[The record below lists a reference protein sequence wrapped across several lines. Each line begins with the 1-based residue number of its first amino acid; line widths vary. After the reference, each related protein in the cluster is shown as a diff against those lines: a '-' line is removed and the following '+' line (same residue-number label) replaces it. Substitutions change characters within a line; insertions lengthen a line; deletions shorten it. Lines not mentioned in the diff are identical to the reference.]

1 MKFLKR
7 WSTQL
12 FRSVSKTWFLQLVL
26 PNNILC
32 FLLPFFFFKCSL
44 KIGVH
49 IIQGCTLYTVKL
61 IANRWAWGRCLW
73 KRVVVPSEM
82 RASSRA
88 RRYPRQ
94 PRERQ
99 PPPGTVTLRNSV
111 EILTNLYTYHGQP
124 RGREGERQT
133 AALMHKYELEIA
145 QSEYM
150 SSNTKRR
157 PVCWI
162 GAHDP
167 RTPLTSIGSILT

>member
-1 MKFLKR
+1 MCFSLVSSLLDTIKFPLTQTHSNMLLILVIITLSYSSQHVLK
-7 WSTQL
+7 W
-12 FRSVSKTWFLQLVL
+12 
-26 PNNILC
+26 
-32 FLLPFFFFKCSL
+32 
-44 KIGVH
+44 
-49 IIQGCTLYTVKL
+49 TVKL

-99 PPPGTVTLRNSV
+99 PGTVTLRNSV

-124 RGREGERQT
+124 RGREGEGQT

-145 QSEYM
+145 WPQSEYA
-150 SSNTKRR
+150 SSNPKRR
-157 PVCWI
+157 PVC
-162 GAHDP
+162 
-167 RTPLTSIGSILT
+167 